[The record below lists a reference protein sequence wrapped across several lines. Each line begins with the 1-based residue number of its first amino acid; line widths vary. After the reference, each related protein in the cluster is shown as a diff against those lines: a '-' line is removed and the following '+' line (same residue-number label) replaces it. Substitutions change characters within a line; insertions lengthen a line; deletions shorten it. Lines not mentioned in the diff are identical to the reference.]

1 MLRLCPFCGRNL
13 LVRKADGALAS
24 SWLPVSPN
32 RIQLVLSSPEHH
44 SGRAQ
49 RAPLENT
56 GEVEAEPTLFVVPG
70 SFPTKATHNV
80 R

>member
-1 MLRLCPFCGRNL
+1 M
-13 LVRKADGALAS
+13 
-24 SWLPVSPN
+24 
-32 RIQLVLSSPEHH
+32 QLVLSSSEHH

-70 SFPTKATHNV
+70 SFPTKAGVDEQAIDH
-80 R
+80 RASRA